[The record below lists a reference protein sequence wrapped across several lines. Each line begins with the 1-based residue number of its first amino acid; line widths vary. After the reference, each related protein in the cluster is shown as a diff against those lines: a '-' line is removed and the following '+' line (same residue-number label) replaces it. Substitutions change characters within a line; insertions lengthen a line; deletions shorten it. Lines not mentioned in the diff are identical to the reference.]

1 MTTNQHFDL
10 SQPAITIARKIDRLP
25 PGAVVTV
32 TIEVSEQGEVKSAD
46 FRIQDAARLWHWETN
61 MTKEVR

>member
-1 MTTNQHFDL
+1 MTTNHLDL